1 MVVQEDPMRRTGLI
15 PVTVAALTIAIA
27 AAGCSKPDNGGTP
40 SAEQGPAQSGAVGT
54 GGAGAD
60 LKSNDE
66 FVRDIAV
73 KNMAQLELS
82 RLALEKSPNAGIK
95 AFAMRVLD
103 EHGAA
108 GEKLKSIVS
117 AQQIAWPAEL
127 DDKRRSRLEE
137 LAQQQGDAFDRD
149 YLEATIE
156 SHQDLA
162 AKLESRLDVQSVADW
177 KTAAAGRTRT
187 QALPEPDT
195 ALADVKVRPA
205 RGGDRTTMSINEW
218 AAETYPVA
226 QKHLDSARM
235 LERAAQ
241 KR

>member
-1 MVVQEDPMRRTGLI
+1 MRRTGLI
-15 PVTVAALTIAIA
+15 PVTIAITIAIA
-27 AAGCSKPDNGGTP
+27 AGGCSNADKSGP
-40 SAEQGPAQSGAVGT
+40 SASEHGSAQAGAVGT

-66 FVRDIAV
+66 FVRDVAV
-73 KNMAQLELS
+73 KNMAELELS
-82 RLALEKSPNAGIK
+82 RLALDKAMTAEIR
-95 AFAMRVLD
+95 AFAKRVLD
-103 EHGAA
+103 EHGAT

-117 AQQIAWPAEL
+117 ARQIAWPAEL
-127 DDKRRSRLEE
+127 DDERRSSLEE
-137 LAQQQGDAFDRD
+137 LSEQQGDAFDRE

-195 ALADVKVRPA
+195 ALADVQVRPA
-205 RGGDRTTMSINEW
+205 RSGDDTTMSINEW
-218 AAETYPVA
+218 AAETYPMA

-241 KR
+241 KRGSN